1 MLNTIEE
8 LRSICTAAV
17 INKSVYL
24 FFFYI
29 IYSSIVIKLVSPN
42 YSEMNRVFSMQVL
55 FLINSKMNLQSTD
68 RRQWVLSFLSYERRH
83 KKTFFSMCLAMSKQT
98 LEGVQLPCRI
108 YCRIGRLIVW
118 PVS

>member
-24 FFFYI
+24 VFFYI

-42 YSEMNRVFSMQVL
+42 YSEMNRDL
-55 FLINSKMNLQSTD
+55 FYAGVVSD
-68 RRQWVLSFLSYERRH
+68 
-83 KKTFFSMCLAMSKQT
+83 KQ
-98 LEGVQLPCRI
+98 
-108 YCRIGRLIVW
+108 
-118 PVS
+118 

>member
-29 IYSSIVIKLVSPN
+29 IYSNIVIKLVSPN
-42 YSEMNRVFSMQVL
+42 YSEMNRDL
-55 FLINSKMNLQSTD
+55 FYAGVVSD
-68 RRQWVLSFLSYERRH
+68 
-83 KKTFFSMCLAMSKQT
+83 KQ
-98 LEGVQLPCRI
+98 
-108 YCRIGRLIVW
+108 
-118 PVS
+118 